1 MAEFT
6 AKPSLWRIFLLIMIS
21 TAFVT
26 IGLWMIGAFGLQ
38 SESRRYG
45 SLYTSVLGWTSIIF
59 FGLCGL
65 ASIQMLFDTE
75 VQVRINASGIYWK
88 RYSDYTILW
97 SDITNVSVWEFQR
110 QKSIILTLRDPARYL
125 SVESMGKLAR
135 ANRALTGGDVA
146 ITLSGT
152 DGRFDDAMAAIGH
165 YWRR

>member
-1 MAEFT
+1 
-6 AKPSLWRIFLLIMIS
+6 
-21 TAFVT
+21 
-26 IGLWMIGAFGLQ
+26 
-38 SESRRYG
+38 
-45 SLYTSVLGWTSIIF
+45 
-59 FGLCGL
+59 
-65 ASIQMLFDTE
+65 MLFDTE

-88 RYSDYTILW
+88 RCSDYTILW